1 MKAGGGVL
9 SFKTE
14 GVELLITEAGKHPLK
29 YSRVLGPDID
39 TEHLDKTERLAADS
53 IYMQM
58 MCVSMF
64 ACLHAYIH
72 I

>member
-1 MKAGGGVL
+1 
-9 SFKTE
+9 
-14 GVELLITEAGKHPLK
+14 LK